1 MDKTVARLNIEYYRR
16 PLASET
22 DESRRQVIMRRLAE
36 KEAKLVDS
44 KPQERKRRPRQS
56 RIDSEQSKPGP
67 ELGPGG
73 FFGSCASGLGP
84 CPPMGRTYVQPLLG
98 FRIHPPVENA
108 PARKN

>member
-1 MDKTVARLNIEYYRR
+1 MDKTVARLNIEHYRR
-16 PLASET
+16 LLARET

-67 ELGPGG
+67 ELGPGR
-73 FFGSCASGLGP
+73 L
-84 CPPMGRTYVQPLLG
+84 
-98 FRIHPPVENA
+98 FRIMRERPRPMSANGSDVRPAA
-108 PARKN
+108 PWFPHSSSR